1 MLSADA
7 HTLAGGAYLELASH
21 LVIVQVDHRGV
32 SPAVILEDSRERVN
46 MGHKTSPP
54 HSHPLTLITPIEPNN
69 SDSLSVLTSSGRPVT
84 YTASSRCFFSIGPA
98 REGGKTSV
106 TTHPL
111 LPYEDYEITGS
122 YVIYSPSISML
133 PVVIVIRY
141 KG

>member
-1 MLSADA
+1 MQT
-7 HTLAGGAYLELASH
+7 HTHWLEERTLN
-21 LVIVQVDHRGV
+21 L
-32 SPAVILEDSRERVN
+32 PVILSLYKLIIGELVLRLFWRTAENVN
-46 MGHKTSPP
+46 MGHKTRPP
-54 HSHPLTLITPIEPNN
+54 HSHLLTLITPIEPNN

-111 LPYEDYEITGS
+111 LPYEDYKITGS